1 MNDQNNYNKMK
12 ISPSKISCY
21 NTCPLQYSYRY
32 EKKLISIKW
41 KALTLG
47 SRYHEL
53 VRQYHIDWNEHQH
66 KIGQEYDLLRSYIK
80 NPVKGNIVDTE
91 KNILFNLELPD
102 GEQVE
107 VNIIL
112 DRIDEDKFI
121 DYKTSS
127 VDYKEEDCKTIQS
140 LLYVYWGWVTFGK
153 IYPFVF
159 SVVNKK
165 KVHQKKYVVQTMKPV
180 LYTVEELSEVPTII
194 QEFLEKVGTGKF
206 PANPSP
212 RCYGCDFW
220 PTGIWYCK
228 HYNKWYKKIICDINY
243 IKLKSLLEY

>member
-1 MNDQNNYNKMK
+1 MK

-21 NTCPLQYSYRY
+21 NNCPLQYSYRY

-41 KALTLG
+41 DALVLW

-53 VRQYHIDWNEHQH
+53 VRQYHIDWNEHRN
-66 KIGQEYDLLRSYIK
+66 KIGKEYELLWCYIK

-91 KNILFNLELPD
+91 SNILFNVELPN

-140 LLYVYWGWVTFGK
+140 LLYVYWGWVTLGI

-165 KVHQKKYVVQTMKPV
+165 KIAQKKYVPQTMKPV
-180 LYTVEELSEVPTII
+180 IYTEKELKQVPMII
-194 QEFLEKVGTGKF
+194 QQFLEKVENGNFQAT
-206 PANPSP
+206 PSP
-212 RCYGCDFW
+212 RCWGCEFW
-220 PTGIWYCK
+220 PMGIWYCK
-228 HYNKWYKKIICDINY
+228 HYSKWYKK
-243 IKLKSLLEY
+243 